1 MDYATVGQCD
11 KAHPEVARAIDGRLF
26 KREGGTS
33 RDCDSRRCEGIDAV
47 FAIPRAATILFPG
60 TAWNSF
66 LCSKGRGTSSFASV
80 QILFAMNHR
89 RRSDGALFPD
99 CPLNR
104 DSESCFEGLMI
115 PGGTV
120 DCTRALPE
128 PIRRA
133 PSVAASPGGF
143 FGGGSCGL
151 SSDRARS
158 GPLPASRADSAR
170 SGTGCIKPS
179 IQG

>member
-1 MDYATVGQCD
+1 MTATALCARGHADIALIDYFWSTSLNYCD
-11 KAHPEVARAIDGRLF
+11 RFVILIKLMELIG
-26 KREGGTS
+26 
-33 RDCDSRRCEGIDAV
+33 V
-47 FAIPRAATILFPG
+47 FHYSNQIAG
-60 TAWNSF
+60 
-66 LCSKGRGTSSFASV
+66 LCSKGPGTSLFASV
-80 QILFAMNHR
+80 QILFAMNHG

-115 PGGTV
+115 LGGTV

-133 PSVAASPGGF
+133 PPVAASPVGF
-143 FGGGSCGL
+143 FGGGPCGL
-151 SSDRARS
+151 PSDRAKS